1 MRILFLNQYFPPD
14 PAPTG
19 ILFREVADEF
29 LRLGHEVDFVDAG
42 QDYRAAQGGGGR
54 MKRELSA
61 LWRMLREGRA
71 RARADVVVSGSS
83 PPCLGVVAD
92 RIARKHGAAHIHWA
106 MDMYPELAVELGE
119 IGRNSLVAKITGW
132 AMRGVYRRAQAVVAL
147 DEDMAQR
154 FRALGIEPVCIRPW
168 VTQQARVVADV
179 VNEPEPPWTWIYSGN
194 LGRAHEWETLLAAQA
209 LVEQRGVDARLLF
222 QGGGPSFQPALAKT
236 VALDLRHCEWKGYLP
251 AEELPASLLRCEV
264 LVATQLPAVRGLLW
278 PSKLALMLTLPRPIL
293 FVGPTDGAIAA
304 ELRSF
309 PHAGV
314 FAPGD
319 AEGVARWIAGQR
331 ASRTV
336 IPPNSIS
343 SAEQQRSKA
352 LAAWRELLQT
362 AGRVPGQSHQNRG
375 HSEAE

>member
-29 LRLGHEVDFVDAG
+29 LRLGHEVDFVDAA

-61 LWRMLREGRA
+61 LWRMWRAGCA

-92 RIARKHGAAHIHWA
+92 RVARKHGAAHIHWA

-119 IGRNSLVAKITGW
+119 IGRRSLVAKITRW
-132 AMRGVYRRAQAVVAL
+132 AMRGVYRRAKSVVAL
-147 DEDMAQR
+147 DEDMAAR
-154 FRALGIEPVCIRPW
+154 FRAMRVAPVCIRPW
-168 VTQQARVVADV
+168 VTRQTRAIPAH
-179 VNEPEPPWTWIYSGN
+179 EPEAPWTWIYSGN
-194 LGRAHEWETLLAAQA
+194 LGRAHEWETLLGAQA
-209 LVEQRGVDARLLF
+209 LLERRDVDARLLF
-222 QGGGPSFQPALAKT
+222 QGGGPSWKAAQAKAAALG
-236 VALDLRHCEWKGYLP
+236 LRHCEWQGYVA
-251 AEELPASLLRCEV
+251 AEELPASLLRSEV

-278 PSKLALMLTLPRPIL
+278 PSKLALMLTMPRPIL
-293 FVGPTDGAIAA
+293 FIGPPDGAIAA
-304 ELRSF
+304 ELHSF
-309 PHAGV
+309 ACAGV

-331 ASRTV
+331 ADRRA
-336 IPPNSIS
+336 IPPGSIS
-343 SAEQQRSKA
+343 GAEQQRGVA
-352 LAAWRELLQT
+352 LAAWGELLRRI
-362 AGRVPGQSHQNRG
+362 AG
-375 HSEAE
+375 